1 MPEETAVTE
10 GLAEAAAIAVTAAP
24 EAPPVRVMA
33 AVFSVTEK
41 MRQPMPVVAA
51 GSSAVPKAVEAAL
64 S

>member
-1 MPEETAVTE
+1 MTE

-33 AVFSVTEK
+33 AVAAVFSVTEK
-41 MRQPMPVVAA
+41 MRQPMSVVAA